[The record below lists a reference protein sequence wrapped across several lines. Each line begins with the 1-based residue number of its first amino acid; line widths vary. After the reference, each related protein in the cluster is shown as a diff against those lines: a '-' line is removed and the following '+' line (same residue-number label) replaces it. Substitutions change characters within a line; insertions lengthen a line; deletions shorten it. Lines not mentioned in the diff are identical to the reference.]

1 MQKVYL
7 EGNYTLVELL
17 QIVLRRITVIEYL
30 EILREELIA
39 DVEH

>member
-17 QIVLRRITVIEYL
+17 QIILRRISIVEYIEL
-30 EILREELIA
+30 LKEELEA
-39 DVEH
+39 EGD